1 MNQAVS
7 FARSRNR
14 CLERFLSLS
23 IEFLRFMESD
33 TTTALDAKLRLFERD
48 RDSALRALDL
58 FERKLRDEGN
68 ALHASGRP
76 SPELAQELKLQ
87 LQRRDEIVHR
97 ILDID
102 LQIMSRIETLKNG
115 LLKDLN
121 QNRVNKERLGKF
133 KSGAGAAPGAGVDHK
148 I

>member
-14 CLERFLSLS
+14 CLERFLTLS
-23 IEFLRFMESD
+23 IDFLLFLQSQ
-33 TTTALDAKLRLFERD
+33 TTTTLDQELRRFEGD
-48 RDSALRALDL
+48 RDATLRALDL
-58 FERKLRDEGN
+58 FERKLREEG
-68 ALHASGRP
+68 ASLATAGRP

-87 LQRRDEIVHR
+87 LQRRDDIVHR
-97 ILDID
+97 ILDTD
-102 LQIMSRIETLKNG
+102 LQIMSRIEQLKNG

-121 QNRVNKERLGKF
+121 QSRVAKERLGKF
-133 KSGAGAAPGAGVDHK
+133 KSGANNASGSGLDHK